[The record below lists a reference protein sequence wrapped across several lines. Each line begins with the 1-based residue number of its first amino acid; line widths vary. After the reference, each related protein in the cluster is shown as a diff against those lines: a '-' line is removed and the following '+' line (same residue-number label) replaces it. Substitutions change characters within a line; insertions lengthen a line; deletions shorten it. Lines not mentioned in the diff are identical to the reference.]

1 MTEPAHD
8 RVADPTAAQ
17 VETPLGPDQLWRTDT
32 GTLSAA
38 SRRAL
43 VRLLQGPLVRADKQP
58 EVWKA
63 ILSDETELRSRLS
76 DVFLDLVLDEASG
89 IAFTRMVDADE
100 SVSVPK
106 VLRAV
111 PLNHIDTVV
120 LLHLRTELAMAQP
133 GERVIV
139 DKEEVFEALEV
150 YRVGSDRDEKKYR
163 TRFDA
168 SFKRIGDYNLIST
181 TETEGRFEVSPVLKS
196 IFDPDIVAGIRDEY
210 LAMSGGPGSSDGDG
224 AGGDPIDVDAAF
236 EDREGTEE

>member
-1 MTEPAHD
+1 MSEPIHTSIGDPMAAH
-8 RVADPTAAQ
+8 
-17 VETPLGPDQLWRTDT
+17 VETPLGPDQLWQNDT

-76 DVFLDLVLDEASG
+76 DVFLDLILDEASG

-106 VLRAV
+106 VLRTV
-111 PLNHIDTVV
+111 PLNHIDTVI

-150 YRVGSDRDEKKYR
+150 YRGGSDRDEKKYR

-181 TETEGRFEVSPVLKS
+181 TETDGRFELSPVLKS
-196 IFDPDIVAGIRDEY
+196 IFDPDIVAGIRNEY
-210 LAMSGGPGSSDGDG
+210 LAMSRGT
-224 AGGDPIDVDAAF
+224 DAAADGEAGDEPF
-236 EDREGTEE
+236 DVESAIEDREGTKE

>member
-1 MTEPAHD
+1 MTEPTHD
-8 RVADPTAAQ
+8 PIADPTAAH
-17 VETPLGPDQLWRTDT
+17 VETPLGPDQLWRTDA

-43 VRLLQGPLVRADKQP
+43 VRLLQGPLVRADQQP
-58 EVWKA
+58 EVWKT

-76 DVFLDLVLDEASG
+76 DVFLDLILDEASG

-111 PLNHIDTVV
+111 SLNHMDTVV

-139 DKEEVFEALEV
+139 DNEEVFEALEM
-150 YRVGSDRDEKKYR
+150 YRGSSDRDEKKYR

-168 SFKRIGDYNLIST
+168 SFKRIGEYNLIST
-181 TETEGRFEVSPVLKS
+181 TETDGRFEVSPVLKS

-210 LAMSGGPGSSDGDG
+210 LAMSGGADAAGIDESGDG
-224 AGGDPIDVDAAF
+224 PIDVDAAV
-236 EDREGTEE
+236 EEREGAGE